1 MNRYI
6 MKLVSNNKASILLFI
21 IYISLALVSS
31 CLSFIQPYFN
41 GLFIDVL
48 ISAKGVTEVIHFALF
63 VALLGI
69 CAAVINYLVGTFAVK
84 LCGRYSFELLY
95 AITDNYLEGSYLAQ
109 KKDNPVYVT
118 QRLYS
123 DCNTICLYF
132 FNNVINI
139 PVILLVIISIM
150 IVLLSLSP
158 SIFFMALLLSVIYF
172 LVIYSYKKLIFR
184 AQLEKKEY
192 ESKFVAKIA
201 EVFSSF
207 LEIKLL
213 SINKLALNNLRSQFN
228 LYYPKYVKTG
238 TTTVAFG
245 SSDTVVSTVFQ
256 SFVLILSGI
265 MILNHDLS
273 VGQYV
278 IICAYFNVLLSSY
291 KKLITVI
298 QSKQEANASWNR
310 IQQLNK
316 AEENKNTKILK
327 SISIIEVKNLQ
338 FRFYNMEK
346 DLLNIHY
353 LQFLIGE
360 TYCISG
366 VNGAGKTT
374 LCYILLGLYESN
386 DSIFY
391 DGISIGQLNVS
402 ETRKRNIYIVPQK
415 PYVPDTLV
423 EFYLRDRLQQTNKY
437 NLSDLHRLSVER
449 HVPLNL
455 YNEVCAHFDENCRNL
470 SGGEFKKLNL
480 FIGLLSSASILILDE
495 PTNDLDQES
504 IILIRNYVRNNP
516 LNKMIIIVTHEKEL
530 EAACSHSV
538 LLS

>member
-1 MNRYI
+1 
-6 MKLVSNNKASILLFI
+6 
-21 IYISLALVSS
+21 
-31 CLSFIQPYFN
+31 
-41 GLFIDVL
+41 
-48 ISAKGVTEVIHFALF
+48 
-63 VALLGI
+63 
-69 CAAVINYLVGTFAVK
+69 
-84 LCGRYSFELLY
+84 
-95 AITDNYLEGSYLAQ
+95 
-109 KKDNPVYVT
+109 
-118 QRLYS
+118 
-123 DCNTICLYF
+123 
-132 FNNVINI
+132 
-139 PVILLVIISIM
+139 
-150 IVLLSLSP
+150 
-158 SIFFMALLLSVIYF
+158 
-172 LVIYSYKKLIFR
+172 
-184 AQLEKKEY
+184 
-192 ESKFVAKIA
+192 
-201 EVFSSF
+201 
-207 LEIKLL
+207 
-213 SINKLALNNLRSQFN
+213 
-228 LYYPKYVKTG
+228 
-238 TTTVAFG
+238 
-245 SSDTVVSTVFQ
+245 
-256 SFVLILSGI
+256 
-265 MILNHDLS
+265 
-273 VGQYV
+273 
-278 IICAYFNVLLSSY
+278 
-291 KKLITVI
+291 
-298 QSKQEANASWNR
+298 
-310 IQQLNK
+310 
-316 AEENKNTKILK
+316 
-327 SISIIEVKNLQ
+327 
-338 FRFYNMEK
+338 
-346 DLLNIHY
+346 
-353 LQFLIGE
+353 E